1 LTPLNHTYWVWDV
14 EDQEISFDTF
24 FLNQF
29 ELNGADSVTPL
40 LFWENFISKGDYTLF
55 LKEIKAL
62 LREPQKNSFSIQT
75 GLQRPVENFSS
86 AEITGKLHGSK
97 RIVGQIKLLTGK
109 PLKND
114 TYLMKLLMDHLP
126 HSIFFKDEQSRFLR
140 INKTCAIK
148 FGLSKPEEA
157 IGKTDFD
164 FFEDEHARVAMDD
177 EKEILK
183 TGRPIID
190 KEEKEVFSDENQS
203 IRWTS
208 TSKFPM
214 YNSEGEIIGTFGI
227 TKDITEKKNQQD
239 ELKETIDII
248 SHQNSRFQNF
258 AHIVSHNLR
267 NHAGN
272 ITMIL
277 SLIETADSEEELQD
291 FMDYLGTASDRLNE
305 TIQDL
310 NNIVDAQYNTNLEFK
325 QLNLFKNLQNVKD
338 ILSSEIMIHNVE
350 FIESVPR
357 DLEIEYNPAYLE
369 SILLNLISNAIKYS
383 HPDRKPEIEVTVNQD
398 NSGTILTISDNGI
411 GLDLEKYGNDL
422 FGMYK
427 TFHSNKNSKGIG
439 LYITKNQVESLG
451 GRVEV
456 ESEPGEGSTFTIF
469 FGS

>member
-1 LTPLNHTYWVWDV
+1 
-14 EDQEISFDTF
+14 
-24 FLNQF
+24 
-29 ELNGADSVTPL
+29 
-40 LFWENFISKGDYTLF
+40 
-55 LKEIKAL
+55 
-62 LREPQKNSFSIQT
+62 
-75 GLQRPVENFSS
+75 
-86 AEITGKLHGSK
+86 
-97 RIVGQIKLLTGK
+97 
-109 PLKND
+109 
-114 TYLMKLLMDHLP
+114 MDHLP
-126 HSIFFKDEQSRFLR
+126 HSIFFKDQESRFLQ
-140 INKTCAIK
+140 INKTCSDK
-148 FGLSKPEEA
+148 FGLRNPDDA

-164 FFEDEHARVAMDD
+164 FFEDEHARVALND
-177 EKEILK
+177 EKEVLK
-183 TGRPIID
+183 TGKPIID
-190 KEEKEVFSDENQS
+190 KEEREVFSEDKS
-203 IRWTS
+203 VRWTS

-214 YNSEGEIIGTFGI
+214 HNSEGEIIGTFGI
-227 TKDITEKKNQQD
+227 TKDITENKNRQD
-239 ELKETIDII
+239 ELRETIDII

-277 SLIETADSEEELQD
+277 SLIETADSEQEMED
-291 FMDYLGTASDRLNE
+291 FMEYLATASDRLNE

-325 QLNLFKNLQNVKD
+325 PLNLFNNLQNVKD
-338 ILSSEIMIHNVE
+338 ILSSEIMIHNVS
-350 FIESVPR
+350 FKESVPK

-383 HPDRKPEIEVTVNQD
+383 HPDRKPEVEISANHNGEE
-398 NSGTILTISDNGI
+398 TILTVSDNGI

-451 GRVEV
+451 GRIEV
-456 ESEPGEGSTFTIF
+456 ESKPGKGSRFTIY

>member
-1 LTPLNHTYWVWDV
+1 LNLIDQTYWVWDV
-14 EDQEISFDTF
+14 EDQEISCDNR

-29 ELNGADSVTPL
+29 ELTDNEFLTPL
-40 LFWENFISKGDYTLF
+40 HFWESLIDPKDYTLF
-55 LKEIKAL
+55 LREIKDL
-62 LREPQKNSFSIQT
+62 LRNPDKSSFSIKT
-75 GLQRPVENFSS
+75 GFKCQADEFKC
-86 AEITGKLHGSK
+86 AEITGELHNPKRIAGEIKLHS
-97 RIVGQIKLLTGK
+97 QMPFEDDSYLIKLI
-109 PLKND
+109 
-114 TYLMKLLMDHLP
+114 MDHLP
-126 HSIFFKDEQSRFLR
+126 HSIFFKDKQSRFLR
-140 INKTCAIK
+140 INKTCAKK
-148 FGLSKPEEA
+148 FGLNNPEEA

-164 FFEDEHARVAMDD
+164 IFEDEHAQAALDD
-177 EKEILK
+177 EKKILK
-183 TGRPIID
+183 TGEPIID
-190 KEEKEVFSDENQS
+190 KEEKEVFSDDKS
-203 IRWTS
+203 VRWTS

-227 TKDITEKKNQQD
+227 TKDITKNKKQQD
-239 ELKETIDII
+239 ELNETIDII

-277 SLIETADSEEELQD
+277 SLIETADSEQEMED
-291 FMDYLGTASDRLNE
+291 FMEYLATASDRLNE

-325 QLNLFKNLQNVKD
+325 PLNLFKNPKDVKD
-338 ILSSEIMIHNVE
+338 ILSSEIMIHNVK
-350 FIESVPR
+350 FKESVPEE
-357 DLEIEYNPAYLE
+357 LEIEYNPAYLE

-383 HPDRKPEIEVTVNQD
+383 HPDRKPEVEISANQ
-398 NSGTILTISDNGI
+398 NGEETILTISDNGI
-411 GLDLEKYGNDL
+411 GLDLDKYGDDL

-451 GRVEV
+451 GRIKVD
-456 ESEPGEGSTFTIF
+456 SKPGKGTSFTIY

>member
-1 LTPLNHTYWVWDV
+1 MNLIHQTYWVWDV
-14 EDQEISFDTF
+14 EDQEISCEKS

-29 ELNGADSVTPL
+29 GLTNAESLAPL
-40 LFWENFISKGDYTLF
+40 QFWENLVAPEDYTLF

-62 LREPQKNSFSIQT
+62 LRENDKSTFSIRT
-75 GLQRPVENFSS
+75 GLKCDTNDFSN
-86 AEITGKLHGSK
+86 AEITGELHNPK
-97 RIVGQIKLLTGK
+97 RIAGQIKLLSQK
-109 PLKND
+109 PIEDNS
-114 TYLMKLLMDHLP
+114 YLMNLLMDHLP
-126 HSIFFKDEQSRFLR
+126 HSIFFKDQQSRFLL
-140 INKTCAIK
+140 INKTCAKK
-148 FGLSKPEEA
+148 FGLKNAEDA
-157 IGKTDFD
+157 IGKTDID
-164 FFEDEHARVAMDD
+164 FFEDEHGRAARDD
-177 EKEILK
+177 EKEIIK
-183 TGRPIID
+183 TGQPIID
-190 KEEKEVFSDENQS
+190 KEEKEVFSDDKS
-203 IRWTS
+203 VRWTS

-214 YNSEGEIIGTFGI
+214 YNSNDEVIGTFGI

-239 ELKETIDII
+239 ELRETIDII

-277 SLIETADSEEELQD
+277 SLIETADSDQELED
-291 FMDYLGTASDRLNE
+291 FLEYLSTASDRLND

-310 NNIVDAQYNTNLEFK
+310 NNIVDSQYNTNLEFK
-325 QLNLFKNLQNVKD
+325 SINFYQNLQNVKD
-338 ILSSEIMIHNVE
+338 ILSSEIMIHNAE
-350 FIESVPR
+350 FIESVPK

-383 HPDRKPEIEVTVNQD
+383 HPDRKPKIEISVHQNDEET
-398 NSGTILTISDNGI
+398 TLEISDNGI
-411 GLDLEKYGNDL
+411 GLDLEKHGDDL

-451 GRVEV
+451 GRIEV
-456 ESEPGEGSTFTIF
+456 ESEPGKGSRFIIH

>member
-1 LTPLNHTYWVWDV
+1 LNLIDKTYWVWDV
-14 EDQEISFDTF
+14 EDQEISCDKR

-29 ELNGADSVTPL
+29 EFTDSELLTPL
-40 LFWENFISKGDYTLF
+40 HFWENLIDPDDYTLF
-55 LKEIKAL
+55 LKKIKDL
-62 LREPQKNSFSIQT
+62 LRNPDKSSFIVQT
-75 GLQRPVENFSS
+75 GLKFQPGEYRC
-86 AEITGKLHGSK
+86 AEITGELHNAKRIAGEIKLH
-97 RIVGQIKLLTGK
+97 RQK
-109 PLKND
+109 PFQD
-114 TYLMKLLMDHLP
+114 YSYLMKLLMDHLP
-126 HSIFFKDEQSRFLR
+126 HSIFFKDQQSRFLR
-140 INKTCAIK
+140 INKTCSEK
-148 FGLSKPEEA
+148 FGFNNPREA

-164 FFEDEHARVAMDD
+164 IFEDEHAQSALDD

-183 TGRPIID
+183 TGKPIID
-190 KEEKEVFSDENQS
+190 KEEKEVFSDDKS
-203 IRWTS
+203 VRWTS

-227 TKDITEKKNQQD
+227 TKDITENKTRQD
-239 ELKETIDII
+239 ELRETIDII

-277 SLIETADSEEELQD
+277 SLIEEADSEQEMED
-291 FMDYLGTASDRLNE
+291 FMEYLATASDRLNE

-325 QLNLFKNLQNVKD
+325 PLNLFKNLQNVKD
-338 ILSSEIMIHNVE
+338 ILSTEIMIHNVN
-350 FIESVPR
+350 FKESVPK

-383 HPDRKPEIEVTVNQD
+383 HPDRKPEIEVKANQ
-398 NSGTILTISDNGI
+398 NGKETILTVSDNGI
-411 GLDLEKYGNDL
+411 GLDLETYGDDL

-451 GRVEV
+451 GRIEV
-456 ESEPGEGSTFTIF
+456 DSKPGKGSSFTIY

>member
-1 LTPLNHTYWVWDV
+1 MNFTDQTYWVWDV
-14 EDQEISFDTF
+14 EDQEISCDKR

-29 ELNGADSVTPL
+29 GHDESASVSPL
-40 LFWENFISKGDYTLF
+40 HFWENLIDPDDYTPF
-55 LKEIKAL
+55 LREIKDL
-62 LREPQKNSFSIQT
+62 LRNPDKSTFFIHT
-75 GLQRPVENFSS
+75 GLKCQTDEFNS
-86 AEITGKLHGSK
+86 ADISGELHNSN
-97 RIVGQIKLLTGK
+97 RIAGEIKLYHQK
-109 PLKND
+109 PFED
-114 TYLMKLLMDHLP
+114 DSYLMKLLMDHLP
-126 HSIFFKDEQSRFLR
+126 HSIFFKDQESRFLQ
-140 INKTCAIK
+140 INKTCSDK
-148 FGLSKPEEA
+148 FGLRNPDDA

-164 FFEDEHARVAMDD
+164 FFEDEHARVALND

-183 TGRPIID
+183 TGKPIID
-190 KEEKEVFSDENQS
+190 KEEREVFSEDKS
-203 IRWTS
+203 VRWTS

-214 YNSEGEIIGTFGI
+214 HNSEGEIIGTFGI
-227 TKDITEKKNQQD
+227 TKDITENKNRQD
-239 ELKETIDII
+239 ELRETIDII

-277 SLIETADSEEELQD
+277 SLIETADSEQEMED
-291 FMDYLGTASDRLNE
+291 FMEYLATASDRLNE

-325 QLNLFKNLQNVKD
+325 PLNLFNNLQNVKD
-338 ILSSEIMIHNVE
+338 ILSSEIMIHNVS
-350 FIESVPR
+350 FKESVPK

-383 HPDRKPEIEVTVNQD
+383 HPDRKPEVEISANHNGEE
-398 NSGTILTISDNGI
+398 TILTVSDNGI

-451 GRVEV
+451 GRIEV
-456 ESEPGEGSTFTIF
+456 ESKPGKGSRFTIY

>member
-1 LTPLNHTYWVWDV
+1 MNLINQTYWVWDV
-14 EDQEISFDTF
+14 EDQEISCDKS

-29 ELNGADSVTPL
+29 ELTESVFLTPL
-40 LFWENFISKGDYTLF
+40 HFWESLIDPEHYTLF
-55 LKEIKAL
+55 LKEIKDL
-62 LREPQKNSFSIQT
+62 LRNPDKSSFSIQT
-75 GLQRPVENFSS
+75 ALKCQAGEFSS
-86 AEITGKLHGSK
+86 AEISGELHNPKRIAGEIKLHS
-97 RIVGQIKLLTGK
+97 QK
-109 PLKND
+109 PFED
-114 TYLMKLLMDHLP
+114 DSYLMKLLMDHLP
-126 HSIFFKDEQSRFLR
+126 HSIFFKDQQSRFLR
-140 INKTCAIK
+140 INKTCSGK
-148 FGLSKPEEA
+148 FGLNHPGEA

-164 FFEDEHARVAMDD
+164 IFEDEHAQSALDD

-183 TGRPIID
+183 TGEPIID
-190 KEEKEVFSDENQS
+190 KEEKEVFSDDKS
-203 IRWTS
+203 VRWTS

-227 TKDITEKKNQQD
+227 TKDITENKNQQD
-239 ELKETIDII
+239 ELRETIDII

-277 SLIETADSEEELQD
+277 SLIEEADSDQELED
-291 FMDYLGTASDRLNE
+291 FMGYLATASDRLNE

-325 QLNLFKNLQNVKD
+325 PLNLYKNLQNVKD
-338 ILSSEIMIHNVE
+338 ILSSEIMIHNVK
-350 FIESVPR
+350 FKESIPE

-383 HPDRKPEIEVTVNQD
+383 HPDRKPEVEISASQNGED
-398 NSGTILTISDNGI
+398 TILTVSDNGI
-411 GLDLEKYGNDL
+411 GLDLKKHSDEL

-451 GRVEV
+451 GRIEV
-456 ESEPGEGSTFTIF
+456 DSEPGKGSSFTIH